1 MAHWVEEIRHLPG
14 TLKDQK
20 SFGMDSSAD
29 VANLPPLSDK
39 VSAGS
44 DAFSVAEKQ
53 LFMLGSD
60 GVWR

>member
-1 MAHWVEEIRHLPG
+1 MAVWRDSVRFNEGKPIVSYL
-14 TLKDQK
+14 
-20 SFGMDSSAD
+20 MDSNAD
-29 VANLPPLSDK
+29 LANLPPLGK
-39 VSAGS
+39 NVSAGS